1 MVSLLLKT
9 IGIWLIIVILA
20 ILNGAIREKLLTPNI
35 GSSIALPM
43 SGLLLS
49 ILILLV
55 AFVTMPSF
63 FGSSERKTYIF
74 IGAIWFLLTLSFEFL
89 FGHFVAGKSWHEIIQ
104 VFNIKKGDL
113 FIVVVFATLISPW
126 LSAKLRGLI

>member
-55 AFVTMPSF
+55 AFVTMPF
-63 FGSSERKTYIF
+63 FGSSESKTYIF

-89 FGHFVAGKSWHEIIQ
+89 FGHFVVGKSWHEIIK
-104 VFNIKKGDL
+104 VFDIKKGDL
-113 FIVVVFATLISPW
+113 FTVTLFATLISPW

>member
-1 MVSLLLKT
+1 MVSLILKA
-9 IGIWLIIVILA
+9 IVLWFIIVILA
-20 ILNGAIREKLLTPNI
+20 IVNGAIREKLLTPAI
-35 GSSIALPM
+35 GSEIALLL

-55 AFVTMPSF
+55 AFVTMPF
-63 FGSSERKTYIF
+63 FGSSESKTYIF

-89 FGHFVAGKSWHEIIQ
+89 FGHFVVGKSWHEIIQ

-113 FIVVVFATLISPW
+113 FTVALFASLISPW